1 MTTKRHDSTAWVACV
16 VRCDTG
22 VEGDAREGPGL
33 GRIGMRGERGKRV
46 PSLSAAFQPLAQ
58 SLVTAGNASSSLP
71 NTSGPAVMVAPDD
84 RKSRGT
90 PGSCGGM
97 SLSSR

>member
-1 MTTKRHDSTAWVACV
+1 MTTKRHDSTARVALGNAPEKRGRV
-16 VRCDTG
+16 G
-22 VEGDAREGPGL
+22 REWG
-33 GRIGMRGERGKRV
+33 GERGKRP
-46 PSLSAAFQPLAQ
+46 PSPSAAFQPLAQ

-71 NTSGPAVMVAPDD
+71 NTSGPAAMVAPED

-90 PGSCGGM
+90 PGSWGGM